1 MIKKIIAEYYVL
13 TALSRAGHSVICAT
27 YVMYL
32 LSHGLDL
39 FEINMVNFAF
49 FLTLSLAEIPTGAF
63 ADVFGRKLSFIVSC
77 ALFSL
82 GMLIYALSDTVGGFL
97 AAEVVGAI
105 GATFA
110 SGAFRAWFVDK
121 LRHHGYTGKLDRI
134 FARASQ
140 IGSVAQIVFATIG
153 AILADI
159 SNVLPWYTAA
169 FITFSCGFVAMFLKE
184 EYFVREKFSFKNG
197 LSAIKKTVISS
208 VRYGYS
214 DQKVRFV
221 LVLVTVQILAVQAP
235 NMQWQPLFK
244 QWLPNQTSLG
254 FLFSAISI
262 SMMIGAGIAPIILRK
277 LKCQKKT
284 LAVFQIII
292 GLGIVASTLFNSFIV
307 AIIAFLLHEVARG
320 AFGPIKDAYL
330 HENIPPKERAT
341 IESFESLAHHSGG
354 AVGLLLTGVIAKN
367 LGMSLTWIISGSF
380 LILFTLVVTR
390 KKINQMV
397 VK

>member
-1 MIKKIIAEYYVL
+1 MIKKITTEYYVL
-13 TALSRAGHSVICAT
+13 TALSCAGHSIICAT

-39 FEINMVNFAF
+39 FQINMVNFAF
-49 FLTLSLAEIPTGAF
+49 FLTLFLAEIPTGAF

-77 ALFSL
+77 VLFSF
-82 GMLIYALSDTVGGFL
+82 GMLIYALSDTIYGFVT
-97 AAEVVGAI
+97 AEVVGAI

-121 LRHHGYTGKLDRI
+121 LRHHGYTGKLDGI

-140 IGSVAQIVFATIG
+140 IGSITQIIFATIG

-159 SNVLPWYTAA
+159 SDVMPWYAA
-169 FITFSCGFVAMFLKE
+169 SFITLLCGFVAMFLKE
-184 EYFVREKFSFKNG
+184 EYFVRKKLSFKDG
-197 LSAIKKTVISS
+197 LFAMKQTVISS
-208 VRYGYS
+208 VRYGYR
-214 DQKVRFV
+214 DEKVRFV
-221 LVLVTVQILAVQAP
+221 LVLVTVQILAMQAP
-235 NMQWQPLFK
+235 NMQWQPFFK

-262 SMMIGAGIAPIILRK
+262 SMMIGAWLAPKVLRK

-284 LAVFQIII
+284 LALFQIII
-292 GLGIVASTLFNSFIV
+292 GLCIVVAAVFNSLII

-330 HENIPPKERAT
+330 HENIPSKERAT
-341 IESFESLAHHSGG
+341 IESFESLAHHFGG
-354 AVGLLLTGVIAKN
+354 AIGLLLTGVIAKN
-367 LGMSLTWIISGSF
+367 FGISLTWIVSGLF
-380 LILFTLVVTR
+380 LVLFTVLVTR
-390 KKINQMV
+390 KKIKQMV